1 MKQTLLCL
9 AALLAATAS
18 FAEDAEGSKDH
29 PLFKRMPGFQIQ
41 AYTQSGFDSI
51 DFALDKD
58 GEKSQKVEGKTT
70 KISYS
75 VPGDEHPSIVQVL
88 RNHASAIKAIG
99 GQTVMQSDN
108 EATYKLVKPG
118 KETWASVSVSNE
130 GGYYDLVIVEKG
142 AMKQEISS
150 SDMRE
155 ALERDGHVA
164 LDIHFDTGKATI
176 KPDSQAIVAQ
186 IVKLLQED
194 AELSLKVE
202 GHTDN
207 VGDAKANL
215 ALSKAR
221 AKSVVAALTAQ
232 SIEAKRLQDDGF
244 GMTKPVADNATA
256 EGRAKNRRVEL
267 VKR

>member
-1 MKQTLLCL
+1 
-9 AALLAATAS
+9 
-18 FAEDAEGSKDH
+18 
-29 PLFKRMPGFQIQ
+29 
-41 AYTQSGFDSI
+41 
-51 DFALDKD
+51 
-58 GEKSQKVEGKTT
+58 
-70 KISYS
+70 
-75 VPGDEHPSIVQVL
+75 
-88 RNHASAIKAIG
+88 
-99 GQTVMQSDN
+99 
-108 EATYKLVKPG
+108 
-118 KETWASVSVSNE
+118 
-130 GGYYDLVIVEKG
+130 VEKG